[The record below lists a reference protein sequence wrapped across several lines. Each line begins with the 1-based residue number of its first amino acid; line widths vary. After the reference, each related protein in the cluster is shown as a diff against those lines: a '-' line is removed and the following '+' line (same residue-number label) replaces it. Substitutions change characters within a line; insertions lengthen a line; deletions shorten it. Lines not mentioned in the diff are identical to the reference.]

1 MTHNPMS
8 TRKYLIFSYMH
19 MYMHTH
25 VHISIY
31 RGAYMGNHAYSL
43 VIGRKSTETMHIHLL
58 SDGNQRGVLKILK
71 ILKRGRLGLS

>member
-31 RGAYMGNHAYSL
+31 IGGGVYMGGYAYSL
-43 VIGRKSTETMHIHLL
+43 VIGWKSTETMHIHLL
-58 SDGNQRGVLKILK
+58 SDGNRGEF
-71 ILKRGRLGLS
+71 

>member
-8 TRKYLIFSYMH
+8 TRKYPRFSYML

-31 RGAYMGNHAYSL
+31 IGGVYMGNHAYSL

-58 SDGNQRGVLKILK
+58 SDGNRGEF
-71 ILKRGRLGLS
+71 

>member
-1 MTHNPMS
+1 
-8 TRKYLIFSYMH
+8 MH

-43 VIGRKSTETMHIHLL
+43 VIGRKSTETMHIPIL
-58 SDGNQRGVLKILK
+58 SDGNRGSSKNPNIPKEGKTVGVLKGNPK
-71 ILKRGRLGLS
+71 KGTAVKN

>member
-8 TRKYLIFSYMH
+8 TRKYLIFSYIL

-31 RGAYMGNHAYSL
+31 RGAYMEGYAYSL
-43 VIGRKSTETMHIHLL
+43 VIGRKLTETMHIPLL
-58 SDGNQRGVLKILK
+58 SDGNR
-71 ILKRGRLGLS
+71 REF

>member
-8 TRKYLIFSYMH
+8 TRKYLRFSHMH

-31 RGAYMGNHAYSL
+31 IGGCNMGNHAYSL
-43 VIGRKSTETMHIHLL
+43 AIRRKSTETMHIPIL
-58 SDGNQRGVLKILK
+58 SDGNRGKF
-71 ILKRGRLGLS
+71 

>member
-8 TRKYLIFSYMH
+8 TRKYLRFSHMH

-31 RGAYMGNHAYSL
+31 IYIGGAYMGNHAYSL
-43 VIGRKSTETMHIHLL
+43 VIGRKLTETMHIPIL
-58 SDGNQRGVLKILK
+58 SDGNRGEF
-71 ILKRGRLGLS
+71 

>member
-8 TRKYLIFSYMH
+8 TRKYLIFSYML

-31 RGAYMGNHAYSL
+31 IYIGGGAYMRNHAYSL

-58 SDGNQRGVLKILK
+58 SDGNRGEF
-71 ILKRGRLGLS
+71 

>member
-8 TRKYLIFSYMH
+8 TRKYLRFSYMH

-31 RGAYMGNHAYSL
+31 IYIGAYMGNHAYSL
-43 VIGRKSTETMHIHLL
+43 VIGRKSSLDTHIPIL
-58 SDGNQRGVLKILK
+58 SDGNQRAF
-71 ILKRGRLGLS
+71 